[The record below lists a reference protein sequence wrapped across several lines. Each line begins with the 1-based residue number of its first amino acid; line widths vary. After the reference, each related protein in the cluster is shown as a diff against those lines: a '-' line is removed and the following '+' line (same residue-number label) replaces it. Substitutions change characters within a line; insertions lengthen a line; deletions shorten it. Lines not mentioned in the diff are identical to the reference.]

1 MIYRAAGTRCAV
13 NLREMNLPISAENEI
28 RGILSDKGFREI
40 DVDISALAKSLVG
53 VARWKLPA
61 RQYEAPQYFDCA
73 SFVKWIY
80 AQRGITIPRRCMQ
93 QFEFCRTHAKI
104 LDRDEVFCPGDLL
117 FVTSP
122 FVHGKRTDE
131 HNGIGHVCL
140 VIDNGDVVC
149 ATNSEF
155 GLGVV
160 KIPFHQICATR
171 KICGTGRI
179 VSREAELITLLTP
192 PHREIE
198 TSDDVRWI
206 ILQSLGKR

>member
-1 MIYRAAGTRCAV
+1 MIYQAAGNRCAV
-13 NLREMNLPISAENEI
+13 NLKEMNLPISDDIEI
-28 RGILSDKGFREI
+28 RGILSDKGFQEI

-53 VARWKLPA
+53 VAQWKLPS
-61 RQYEAPQYFDCA
+61 RQCDAPQYFDCA

-80 AQRGITIPRRCMQ
+80 AQRGITIPRRCIQ
-93 QFEFCRTHAKI
+93 QFEFCRSRARI

-171 KICGTGRI
+171 KICGAGRI
-179 VSREAELITLLTP
+179 IPREAELVTFLTP
-192 PHREIE
+192 SHREIE
-198 TSDDVRWI
+198 TSDDVRCI
-206 ILQSLGKR
+206 VLQTLEKR